1 MQAVEWHFDLLFS
14 SFTRFSLPVY
24 VLILSR
30 TRFSPLLNCGSL
42 AVYSLFA
49 RLYLPRQLVFW
60 GNPIS
65 SGHIDSS
72 DFFMS
77 ADIMEVP
84 TGQLHYTEQM
94 IRIDG
99 QGIWYVVS
107 TVFLTVTYGA
117 LCSIDRVLH

>member
-1 MQAVEWHFDLLFS
+1 
-14 SFTRFSLPVY
+14 
-24 VLILSR
+24 
-30 TRFSPLLNCGSL
+30 
-42 AVYSLFA
+42 
-49 RLYLPRQLVFW
+49 
-60 GNPIS
+60 
-65 SGHIDSS
+65 
-72 DFFMS
+72 MS